1 MVSTQWT
8 RLVPPCTGPTG
19 MEESDPVN
27 GWPQRTLRLWDM
39 MMMMILYHY
48 FGESAQSYFP
58 PQIVFS
64 TDNGQTVIAIDEINQ
79 RAYQSVTYSFSSVPQ
94 ISYALQHFPY
104 ATPDSPQ
111 AKYYV
116 QLLLG
121 YSSLEPCMYATY
133 WKYGGNY
140 FNVFPSHWL
149 NGSSL
154 EIKNYV
160 NFTYKRI
167 HSDNS
172 SPDEDYWYTNEK
184 CEIQDGSKP
193 PCQERTGGDFY
204 RNRPN

>member
-1 MVSTQWT
+1 
-8 RLVPPCTGPTG
+8 
-19 MEESDPVN
+19 
-27 GWPQRTLRLWDM
+27 
-39 MMMMILYHY
+39 
-48 FGESAQSYFP
+48 
-58 PQIVFS
+58 
-64 TDNGQTVIAIDEINQ
+64 
-79 RAYQSVTYSFSSVPQ
+79 AYQSVTYGFSSVPQ

-172 SPDEDYWYTNEK
+172 SPDEDY
-184 CEIQDGSKP
+184 
-193 PCQERTGGDFY
+193 
-204 RNRPN
+204 

>member
-1 MVSTQWT
+1 
-8 RLVPPCTGPTG
+8 
-19 MEESDPVN
+19 
-27 GWPQRTLRLWDM
+27 
-39 MMMMILYHY
+39 MMILYHY
-48 FGESAQSYFP
+48 FGESAQPYFP

-64 TDNGQTVIAIDEINQ
+64 TDNGQTIIAIDEINQ

-94 ISYALQHFPY
+94 ISYALQHSPY
-104 ATPDSPQ
+104 ATPDSSQ

-121 YSSLEPCMYATY
+121 YSSLEPCVYATY

-140 FNVFPSHWL
+140 FNVFPSHGL

-193 PCQERTGGDFY
+193 PCQEIYLKKIQKFLYD
-204 RNRPN
+204 